1 VGQRGQFESACGIL
15 QAFVSNRRW
24 TQADLSRSVGISSQS
39 LRKVLNS
46 LLDGGM
52 PLTRLDEPPQ
62 VYWEVP
68 KGWLPGALAVTPDE
82 LPVLV
87 EALLGLSQGKHRDAL
102 LRKLL
107 QGHPKEYSTLGA
119 SVEQASQFA
128 EESIRTA
135 LLQAAAQRH
144 AVRVRYFTS
153 SKGVDG
159 FRTLSVQRL
168 VPSPR
173 PRVVA
178 YCHRAKELR
187 WFRVDQFLQVDA
199 TPEAFVVHDSAEVEQ
214 LLKGSVDGFHEP
226 TLTALSFRVRYPSA
240 NWVKHNLPPG
250 MKLDEEASTSDSVRV
265 VASGG
270 ALIVARF
277 ITSLGGLA
285 IAEGEAL
292 TELVRETAEGTLEAH
307 AASSRKQTRQ
317 G

>member
-1 VGQRGQFESACGIL
+1 MGQRGQFESSCGIL
-15 QAFVSNRRW
+15 RAFVANRRW
-24 TQADLSRSVGISSQS
+24 SQADLARSVGISPQS

-52 PLTRLDEPPQ
+52 PLTRIDEPPQ

-68 KGWLPGALAVTPDE
+68 KGWLPGALALSPEE
-82 LPVLV
+82 LPVLT
-87 EALLGLSQGKHRDAL
+87 EALLGLPRGKHRDAL
-102 LRKLL
+102 LKKLL
-107 QGHPKEYSTLGA
+107 QGHPKQLSSLGD

-128 EESIRTA
+128 EESIRSA
-135 LLQAAAQRH
+135 LLQAAAQRQ

-153 SKGVDG
+153 SKGVDA

-178 YCHRAKELR
+178 YCHRTKELR
-187 WFRVDQFLQVDA
+187 WFRVDQFLRVDT
-199 TPEAFVVHDSAEVEQ
+199 TPEPFVVHDAAQVEQ
-214 LLKGSVDGFHEP
+214 LLKSSVDGFHTPSEA
-226 TLTALSFRVRYPSA
+226 ALAFRVKYPAA

-250 MKLDEEASTSDSVRV
+250 MSVDEEGSTSDFLRV

-270 ALIVARF
+270 ALIVTRF
-277 ITSLGGLA
+277 IASLGGLA

-292 TELVRETAEGTLEAH
+292 ASLVRENAEGALEVHTANSGKR
-307 AASSRKQTRQ
+307 ARQ
-317 G
+317 A